1 MELARTLEDIQY
13 GRCEDAE
20 GWLWEVEGF
29 PIGSK
34 DSQVMSSTG
43 LWSLA
48 TFSKTLLPSIG
59 LLLLYQSKKSDL
71 TAFWN

>member
-1 MELARTLEDIQY
+1 MQLAKSLEDIQY
-13 GRCEDAE
+13 GRSEDAE

-29 PIGSK
+29 PVESK
-34 DSQVMSSTG
+34 DTEVMSHTG

-48 TFSKTLLPSIG
+48 TFSKTVLPCIG

>member
-1 MELARTLEDIQY
+1 MQLARTLEGIQY
-13 GRCEDAE
+13 GRSEDAE

-29 PIGSK
+29 AHESK
-34 DSQVMSSTG
+34 DPEVISSTG

-48 TFSKTLLPSIG
+48 TFSKMLLPSMG
-59 LLLLYQSKKSDL
+59 LLLFYQSKKSDL